1 MPASDYTSTI
11 SGGLKLKGGAK
22 DAGVKKKSKKSK
34 TSASKEKDKAP
45 KPSTPQED
53 ASADANNPPNTDL
66 ALSTTHSER
75 DATPSDLQPSSSGTG
90 SGKTEAQRRH
100 EEIKRKRVSYT
111 KIHTPRRTY
120 ATSSHKLPY

>member
-34 TSASKEKDKAP
+34 TSSSKDKDKAP

-53 ASADANNPPNTDL
+53 ASVDDSKPPNTDL
-66 ALSTTHSER
+66 ALSTTTHSDR
-75 DATPSDLQPSSSGTG
+75 DATPSEQLVPSSSGTG

-111 KIHTPRRTY
+111 IPSTIHLCRAAY
-120 ATSSHKLPY
+120 G